1 MSLGVS
7 DQSKEAVILQTEVY
21 SISKKHVPKSGM
33 TISTNVKIGRTSM
46 VHHFSL
52 GRGTDISKEA
62 YNNPVIY
69 IGAYGTGMFDIGKD
83 GNCKLPMN
91 SQNIVFLYEGTWC
104 GVNSVG
110 EKGLIYT
117 EILFEK
123 EIKMNEILK
132 ANEVFDLKSLI
143 DYEEESIVNMDL
155 VSGEGMKFM
164 ILSFDDGC
172 MLSEHRAPG
181 DALFFALEGKAT
193 IGYEGKNYNIKEGE
207 NFRFEKNGLHSVKA
221 EGKFKMALLLNKE

>member
-1 MSLGVS
+1 M
-7 DQSKEAVILQTEVY
+7 QTGVY

-33 TISTNVKIGRTSM
+33 TISTNAKLGKQSI

-52 GRGTDISKEA
+52 GSDTDISSEA
-62 YNNPVIY
+62 YDNPVIY
-69 IGAYGTGMFDIGKD
+69 IGACGTGLFDIGTD
-83 GNCKLPMN
+83 GSCKLQMN
-91 SQNIVFLYEGTWC
+91 SQNIIFLHEGTLC

-117 EILFEK
+117 EIQFEK
-123 EIKMNEILK
+123 GSKMNEILK
-132 ANEVFDLKSLI
+132 ANEVFDLKNLI
-143 DYEEESIVNMDL
+143 DYEEGSIANIDL
-155 VSGEGMKFM
+155 ASGEGMKFM

-193 IGYEGKNYNIKEGE
+193 ITYEGKSYNIREGE
-207 NFRFEKNGLHSVKA
+207 NFRFENNGLHSVKA
-221 EGKFKMALLLNKE
+221 EGKFKMALLLTLE

>member
-1 MSLGVS
+1 
-7 DQSKEAVILQTEVY
+7 
-21 SISKKHVPKSGM
+21 
-33 TISTNVKIGRTSM
+33 M

-52 GRGTDISKEA
+52 GSGTDISSEA

-69 IGAYGTGMFDIGKD
+69 LGAYGTGIFDIGTE
-83 GNCKLPMN
+83 GNCKLQMN
-91 SQNIVFLYEGTWC
+91 SQNIIFLHEGTLG

-123 EIKMNEILK
+123 ESKMNEILK

-143 DYEEESIVNMDL
+143 DYEEGSIVNIDL

-181 DALFFALEGKAT
+181 AALFFALEGKAT
-193 IGYEGKNYNIKEGE
+193 IVYEGKNYNIREGE

-221 EGKFKMALLLNKE
+221 EGKFKMALLLTLE